1 MMVGAESKEGSLGK
15 RPAWIW
21 RTVSSCFCVCR
32 TCRRTQVGQGLGHI
46 WGSETA
52 HGASCVGNKRVKR
65 KGRDAER
72 IAGARGG
79 LCAC

>member
-1 MMVGAESKEGSLGK
+1 M
-15 RPAWIW
+15 
-21 RTVSSCFCVCR
+21 
-32 TCRRTQVGQGLGHI
+32 GQDLGHI

-52 HGASCVGNKRVKR
+52 HGAWCVGNKRVKR

-72 IAGARGG
+72 TAGAGGG